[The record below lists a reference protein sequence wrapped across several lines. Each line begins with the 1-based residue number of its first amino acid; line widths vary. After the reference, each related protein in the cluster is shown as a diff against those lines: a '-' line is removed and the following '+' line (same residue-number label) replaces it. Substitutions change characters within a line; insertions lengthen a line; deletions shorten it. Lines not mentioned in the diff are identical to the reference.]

1 MEEKISDISFAIEEL
16 SKIVKYN
23 SKTINDDDV
32 QSAHIPSVQSQ
43 SHIPSKPF
51 LHGCN
56 LLIQVL
62 DKIGPTM
69 AVLRQDVHQNIQR
82 LEKLIESDP
91 VVYSNLVEIL
101 KKEARE
107 GNSRHVTSCTRA
119 FVWLTRSMDFTA
131 ALLDKLVKDPGKSM
145 EKAVE
150 EAYEIT
156 LKPWHGWI
164 STAAY
169 KVALRLVPESK
180 TFISLLMAKDEDYE
194 TLKEEIESLISVLV
208 PILDEI
214 HSILKTFHSDRLRS
228 A

>member
-169 KVALRLVPESK
+169 KVTK
-180 TFISLLMAKDEDYE
+180 ISLAY
-194 TLKEEIESLISVLV
+194 
-208 PILDEI
+208 IL
-214 HSILKTFHSDRLRS
+214 SPMVFLFTNM
-228 A
+228 